1 MISIFNFSINL
12 LIVVCLFI
20 YFIFTTIDFNLKNI
34 EYFLILIIVINLFNK
49 IYIWSNFRVFIK
61 KDLNKIFKKILFND
75 SFAKLSIVIL
85 STVIPIYMLMQK
97 DILVIDILIEKAS
110 FLLVSFFAL
119 IGFYLEFY
127 IKEAQKLHLICQILL
142 GTCLLLYKVW
152 LFYLV
157 AL

>member
-1 MISIFNFSINL
+1 MISIFNFATNL

-34 EYFLILIIVINLFNK
+34 EYFLILIIVINSFNK

-61 KDLNKIFKKILFND
+61 KDLNKIFKDILFND
-75 SFAKLSIVIL
+75 SFAKLSIIIL

-97 DILVIDILIEKAS
+97 DILVVDILIEKVS
-110 FLLVSFFAL
+110 FLLLSIFAL

-127 IKEAQKLHLICQILL
+127 ILEVTKIDD
-142 GTCLLLYKVW
+142 
-152 LFYLV
+152 
-157 AL
+157 

>member
-1 MISIFNFSINL
+1 MISIFNFATNL

-34 EYFLILIIVINLFNK
+34 EYFLILIIVINSFNK

-61 KDLNKIFKKILFND
+61 KDLNKIFKDILFND
-75 SFAKLSIVIL
+75 SFAKLSIIIL

-97 DILVIDILIEKAS
+97 DILVVDILIEKAS
-110 FLLVSFFAL
+110 FLLVSIFAL

-127 IKEAQKLHLICQILL
+127 ILEVTKIDD
-142 GTCLLLYKVW
+142 
-152 LFYLV
+152 
-157 AL
+157 

>member
-20 YFIFTTIDFNLKNI
+20 YFIFTTIGFNLENI
-34 EYFLILIIVINLFNK
+34 EYFLILIIVINSFNK

-61 KDLNKIFKKILFND
+61 KNLNKIFKDILFNVT
-75 SFAKLSIVIL
+75 FAKLSIIIL
-85 STVIPIYMLMQK
+85 STVIPIYMLIQK

-110 FLLVSFFAL
+110 FLLVSIFAL

-127 IKEAQKLHLICQILL
+127 ILEVTKIDD
-142 GTCLLLYKVW
+142 
-152 LFYLV
+152 
-157 AL
+157 

>member
-34 EYFLILIIVINLFNK
+34 EYFLILLIVINSFNK

-61 KDLNKIFKKILFND
+61 KNLNKIFKDILFND
-75 SFAKLSIVIL
+75 SFAKLSIIIL

-110 FLLVSFFAL
+110 FLLVSIFAL

-127 IKEAQKLHLICQILL
+127 ILEVKK
-142 GTCLLLYKVW
+142 
-152 LFYLV
+152 
-157 AL
+157 

>member
-49 IYIWSNFRVFIK
+49 IYIWSIFRVFIK
-61 KDLNKIFKKILFND
+61 KDLNKIFTDILFND
-75 SFAKLSIVIL
+75 SFAKLCIIIL
-85 STVIPIYMLMQK
+85 SSVIPIYMLMQK

-110 FLLVSFFAL
+110 FLLVSIFAL

-127 IKEAQKLHLICQILL
+127 ILEVTKIDD
-142 GTCLLLYKVW
+142 
-152 LFYLV
+152 
-157 AL
+157 

>member
-1 MISIFNFSINL
+1 MISIFNFATNL

-34 EYFLILIIVINLFNK
+34 EYLLILIIVINSFNK

-61 KDLNKIFKKILFND
+61 KDLNKIFKDILFND

-110 FLLVSFFAL
+110 FLLVSIFAL

-127 IKEAQKLHLICQILL
+127 ILEVTKIDD
-142 GTCLLLYKVW
+142 
-152 LFYLV
+152 
-157 AL
+157 

>member
-34 EYFLILIIVINLFNK
+34 EYFLILLIVINSFNK

-61 KDLNKIFKKILFND
+61 KNLNKIFKDILFND
-75 SFAKLSIVIL
+75 SFAKLSIIIL
-85 STVIPIYMLMQK
+85 STLIPIYMLMQK
-97 DILVIDILIEKAS
+97 DILVVDILIEKAS
-110 FLLVSFFAL
+110 FLLVSIFAL

-127 IKEAQKLHLICQILL
+127 ILEVTKIDD
-142 GTCLLLYKVW
+142 
-152 LFYLV
+152 
-157 AL
+157 

>member
-20 YFIFTTIDFNLKNI
+20 YFIFRTIGFNLENI
-34 EYFLILIIVINLFNK
+34 EYFLILIIVINSFNK

-61 KDLNKIFKKILFND
+61 KDLNKIFKDILFND
-75 SFAKLSIVIL
+75 SFAKLSIIIL

-97 DILVIDILIEKAS
+97 DILVVDILVEKAS
-110 FLLVSFFAL
+110 LLLVSIFAL

-127 IKEAQKLHLICQILL
+127 ILEVTKIDD
-142 GTCLLLYKVW
+142 
-152 LFYLV
+152 
-157 AL
+157 

>member
-61 KDLNKIFKKILFND
+61 KDLNTIFKDILFNV
-75 SFAKLSIVIL
+75 SFAKLSIIIL

-97 DILVIDILIEKAS
+97 DILVVDILIEQAS
-110 FLLVSFFAL
+110 FLLVSIFTL

-127 IKEAQKLHLICQILL
+127 ILEVTKIDD
-142 GTCLLLYKVW
+142 
-152 LFYLV
+152 
-157 AL
+157 

>member
-20 YFIFTTIDFNLKNI
+20 YFIFTTIDFNLENI
-34 EYFLILIIVINLFNK
+34 EYFLILIIVINSFNK

-61 KDLNKIFKKILFND
+61 KDLNKIFKDILFND

-110 FLLVSFFAL
+110 FLLVSIFAL

-127 IKEAQKLHLICQILL
+127 ILELTKIDD
-142 GTCLLLYKVW
+142 
-152 LFYLV
+152 
-157 AL
+157 

>member
-34 EYFLILIIVINLFNK
+34 EYFLILIIVINSFNK

-61 KDLNKIFKKILFND
+61 KDLNKIFKDILFND

-110 FLLVSFFAL
+110 FLFVSIFAL

-127 IKEAQKLHLICQILL
+127 ILEVIKIDD
-142 GTCLLLYKVW
+142 
-152 LFYLV
+152 
-157 AL
+157 

>member
-20 YFIFTTIDFNLKNI
+20 YFIFTIIGFNLENI
-34 EYFLILIIVINLFNK
+34 EYFLILIIVINAFNK

-61 KDLNKIFKKILFND
+61 KDLNKIFKDILFND
-75 SFAKLSIVIL
+75 SFAKLSIIIL

-97 DILVIDILIEKAS
+97 DILVVDILIEKAS
-110 FLLVSFFAL
+110 FLLVSIFAL

-127 IKEAQKLHLICQILL
+127 ILEVTKIDD
-142 GTCLLLYKVW
+142 
-152 LFYLV
+152 
-157 AL
+157 

>member
-20 YFIFTTIDFNLKNI
+20 YFIFTTIGFNLENI
-34 EYFLILIIVINLFNK
+34 EYFLILIIVINSFNK

-61 KDLNKIFKKILFND
+61 KDLNKIFKDILFND
-75 SFAKLSIVIL
+75 SFAKLSIIIL

-97 DILVIDILIEKAS
+97 DILVVDILIEKVS
-110 FLLVSFFAL
+110 LLLVSIFAL

-127 IKEAQKLHLICQILL
+127 ILELTKIDD
-142 GTCLLLYKVW
+142 
-152 LFYLV
+152 
-157 AL
+157 

>member
-34 EYFLILIIVINLFNK
+34 EYLIILIIVINSFNK

-61 KDLNKIFKKILFND
+61 KDLNKIFKDILFND

-97 DILVIDILIEKAS
+97 DILVVDILIEKAS
-110 FLLVSFFAL
+110 FLLVSIFAL

-127 IKEAQKLHLICQILL
+127 ILEVTKIDD
-142 GTCLLLYKVW
+142 
-152 LFYLV
+152 
-157 AL
+157 

>member
-34 EYFLILIIVINLFNK
+34 EYLLILIIVINSFNK

-61 KDLNKIFKKILFND
+61 KDLNKIFIDILFNVL
-75 SFAKLSIVIL
+75 FAKLSIIIL

-97 DILVIDILIEKAS
+97 DILVVDILIEKAS
-110 FLLVSFFAL
+110 FLLVSIFAL

-127 IKEAQKLHLICQILL
+127 ILEVTKIDD
-142 GTCLLLYKVW
+142 
-152 LFYLV
+152 
-157 AL
+157 

>member
-12 LIVVCLFI
+12 LIVVCLFT

-34 EYFLILIIVINLFNK
+34 EYFLILIILINSFNK

-61 KDLNKIFKKILFND
+61 KNLYKIFKDILFND
-75 SFAKLSIVIL
+75 SFAKLSIIIL
-85 STVIPIYMLMQK
+85 STVIPIYMLLQK
-97 DILVIDILIEKAS
+97 DILVINILIEKVS

-127 IKEAQKLHLICQILL
+127 ILEVTKIDD
-142 GTCLLLYKVW
+142 
-152 LFYLV
+152 
-157 AL
+157 

>member
-1 MISIFNFSINL
+1 MISIFNFATNL

-34 EYFLILIIVINLFNK
+34 EYLLILIIVINSFNK

-61 KDLNKIFKKILFND
+61 KDLNKIFTDILFND
-75 SFAKLSIVIL
+75 SFAKLSIIIL

-110 FLLVSFFAL
+110 FLLVSIFAL

-127 IKEAQKLHLICQILL
+127 ILEVTKIDD
-142 GTCLLLYKVW
+142 
-152 LFYLV
+152 
-157 AL
+157 

>member
-34 EYFLILIIVINLFNK
+34 EYFLILIILINSFNK

-61 KDLNKIFKKILFND
+61 KDLNKIFKDILFND
-75 SFAKLSIVIL
+75 SFAKLSIIIL

-97 DILVIDILIEKAS
+97 DILVVDILIEKAS
-110 FLLVSFFAL
+110 FLLVSIFAL

-127 IKEAQKLHLICQILL
+127 ILEVTKIDD
-142 GTCLLLYKVW
+142 
-152 LFYLV
+152 
-157 AL
+157 

>member
-20 YFIFTTIDFNLKNI
+20 YFIFTTVDINLKNI
-34 EYFLILIIVINLFNK
+34 EYFLILIIVINSFNK

-61 KDLNKIFKKILFND
+61 KDLNKIFKDILFND
-75 SFAKLSIVIL
+75 SFAKLSIIIL

-97 DILVIDILIEKAS
+97 DILVVDILIEKAS
-110 FLLVSFFAL
+110 FLLVSIFAL

-127 IKEAQKLHLICQILL
+127 ILEVTKIDD
-142 GTCLLLYKVW
+142 
-152 LFYLV
+152 
-157 AL
+157 

>member
-61 KDLNKIFKKILFND
+61 KDLNTIFKDILFNV
-75 SFAKLSIVIL
+75 SFAKLSIIIL

-97 DILVIDILIEKAS
+97 DILVVDILIEKAS
-110 FLLVSFFAL
+110 FLLVSIFAL

-127 IKEAQKLHLICQILL
+127 ILEVTKIDD
-142 GTCLLLYKVW
+142 
-152 LFYLV
+152 
-157 AL
+157 

>member
-12 LIVVCLFI
+12 LIVVCLLI
-20 YFIFTTIDFNLKNI
+20 YFIFTTVDINLKNI
-34 EYFLILIIVINLFNK
+34 EYFLILIIVINSFNK

-61 KDLNKIFKKILFND
+61 KDLNKIFKDILFND

-85 STVIPIYMLMQK
+85 STIIPIYMLMQK

-110 FLLVSFFAL
+110 FLLVSIFAL

-127 IKEAQKLHLICQILL
+127 ILEVTKIDD
-142 GTCLLLYKVW
+142 
-152 LFYLV
+152 
-157 AL
+157 

>member
-12 LIVVCLFI
+12 LIVVCLFT

-34 EYFLILIIVINLFNK
+34 EYFLILIIVINSFNK

-61 KDLNKIFKKILFND
+61 KDLNKIFTDILFND
-75 SFAKLSIVIL
+75 SFVKLSIIIL

-97 DILVIDILIEKAS
+97 DILVVDILIEKAS
-110 FLLVSFFAL
+110 FLLVSIFAL

-127 IKEAQKLHLICQILL
+127 ILEVTKIDD
-142 GTCLLLYKVW
+142 
-152 LFYLV
+152 
-157 AL
+157 

>member
-20 YFIFTTIDFNLKNI
+20 YFIFTTIGFNLENI
-34 EYFLILIIVINLFNK
+34 EYFLILIIVINSFNK

-61 KDLNKIFKKILFND
+61 KDLNKIFKDILFND
-75 SFAKLSIVIL
+75 SFAKLSIIIL

-97 DILVIDILIEKAS
+97 DILVVDILIEKAS
-110 FLLVSFFAL
+110 FLLVSIFAL

-127 IKEAQKLHLICQILL
+127 ILELKKIDD
-142 GTCLLLYKVW
+142 
-152 LFYLV
+152 
-157 AL
+157 

>member
-20 YFIFTTIDFNLKNI
+20 YFIFTTIGFNFENI
-34 EYFLILIIVINLFNK
+34 EYFLILIIVINSFNK

-61 KDLNKIFKKILFND
+61 KDLNKIFTDILFNV
-75 SFAKLSIVIL
+75 SFAKLTIIIL

-110 FLLVSFFAL
+110 FLLVSIFAL

-127 IKEAQKLHLICQILL
+127 ILEVTKIDD
-142 GTCLLLYKVW
+142 
-152 LFYLV
+152 
-157 AL
+157 

>member
-20 YFIFTTIDFNLKNI
+20 YFIFTTIDFHLKNI
-34 EYFLILIIVINLFNK
+34 EYFLILIIVINSFNK

-61 KDLNKIFKKILFND
+61 KNLNKIFKDILFNV

-97 DILVIDILIEKAS
+97 DILVVDILIEKAS
-110 FLLVSFFAL
+110 FLLVSIFAL

-127 IKEAQKLHLICQILL
+127 ILEVTKIDD
-142 GTCLLLYKVW
+142 
-152 LFYLV
+152 
-157 AL
+157 

>member
-20 YFIFTTIDFNLKNI
+20 YFIFTTIGFNMENI
-34 EYFLILIIVINLFNK
+34 EYFLILIIVINSFNK

-61 KDLNKIFKKILFND
+61 KDLNKIFTEILFNV
-75 SFAKLSIVIL
+75 SFAKLSIIIL

-97 DILVIDILIEKAS
+97 DILVVDILIEKAS
-110 FLLVSFFAL
+110 FLLVSIFAL

-127 IKEAQKLHLICQILL
+127 ILEVKKIDD
-142 GTCLLLYKVW
+142 
-152 LFYLV
+152 
-157 AL
+157 

>member
-34 EYFLILIIVINLFNK
+34 EYFLILIIVINSFNK

-61 KDLNKIFKKILFND
+61 KDLNKIFKDILFND

-110 FLLVSFFAL
+110 FLLVSIFAL

-127 IKEAQKLHLICQILL
+127 ILEVTKNR
-142 GTCLLLYKVW
+142 
-152 LFYLV
+152 
-157 AL
+157 

>member
-20 YFIFTTIDFNLKNI
+20 YFIFTTIGFNLENI

-61 KDLNKIFKKILFND
+61 KDLNKIFKDILFND
-75 SFAKLSIVIL
+75 SFAKLSIIIL

-97 DILVIDILIEKAS
+97 DILVVDILIEKAS
-110 FLLVSFFAL
+110 FLLVSIFAL

-127 IKEAQKLHLICQILL
+127 ILEVTKIDD
-142 GTCLLLYKVW
+142 
-152 LFYLV
+152 
-157 AL
+157 